1 MKNSRRK
8 FISGTLLS
16 ALALPA
22 AIKANSDEQ
31 DKFFYTGNNSL
42 NSGDIIFPE
51 FLKKGD
57 KVAITAPASSTNVTE
72 CRYGA
77 NFLRENGCEV
87 VYGDTIK
94 NQRNQFRYLSASDES
109 RAEELMSFFADPDI
123 KAIFAG
129 RGGFGTIRILNKL
142 DYDIIKNNPK
152 IIIGFSDIT
161 LLLLAIYRKT
171 GLSVFHGPVASM
183 TLNSFTKN
191 YLHQALFN
199 SGHDI
204 IYKNA
209 QFDTI
214 TEGNFSGKLV
224 GGNLS
229 MVVSSL
235 GTPYEIDTDDSV
247 IFLEDVSEDG
257 YKIDRMLS
265 HLILAGKFDN
275 VKGIIFGIF
284 KNLNVRRP
292 FYPNRGYSVKEIFEQ
307 HIKPLNIPA
316 IYNLP
321 FGHVDTMITMPFGRI
336 CEIDQK
342 AKIFT
347 IKINSLS

>member
-8 FISGTLLS
+8 FISGSLLS
-16 ALALPA
+16 AIALPV
-22 AIKANSDEQ
+22 AIKANSDVQ
-31 DKFFYTGNNSL
+31 DKFFFTEYNSSVSSDL
-42 NSGDIIFPE
+42 IFPE
-51 FLKKGD
+51 FLTKGD

-77 NFLRENGCEV
+77 KFLKDNGCKV
-87 VYGDTIK
+87 VYGDTVK
-94 NQRNQFRYLSASDES
+94 NQKNQFRYLSASDET
-109 RAEELMSFFADPDI
+109 RAEELMSFFADPEI
-123 KAIFAG
+123 KAIFTG

-142 DYDIIKNNPK
+142 DYDLIKKNPK

-161 LLLLAIYRKT
+161 SLLLAIYKQT

-183 TLNSFTKN
+183 PLNSFTYK
-191 YLHQALFN
+191 YLQQALFN
-199 SGHDI
+199 QTQDI
-204 IYKNA
+204 VYENA
-209 QFDTI
+209 QFETLTD
-214 TEGNFSGKLV
+214 GNFSGKLV

-229 MVVSSL
+229 MVVASL
-235 GTPYEIDTDDSV
+235 GTPYEIVTDDSV
-247 IFLEDVSEDG
+247 LFLEDVSEDG
-257 YKIDRMLS
+257 YKIDRMISQLM
-265 HLILAGKFDN
+265 LAGKFDK

-292 FYPNRGYSVKEIFEQ
+292 FFPNRGYSVKEIFEQ
-307 HIKPLNIPA
+307 HIKPLNIPT

-321 FGHVDTMITMPFGRI
+321 FGHVDDMITMPYGRV

-347 IKINSLS
+347 IKINSL